1 MVHGHEY
8 VDFKSLCENP
18 ARKHL
23 FAGHGIVK
31 SEIVDIFISLEILYL
46 YIVNLPFLY
55 SVATVT
61 AKECVLI
68 SLSGLLMP
76 IYRYGLSS
84 ADRT

>member
-1 MVHGHEY
+1 MVQGHEY
-8 VDFKSLCENP
+8 VDFKSLCENR

-23 FAGHGIVK
+23 FAGHGIVG
-31 SEIVDIFISLEILYL
+31 IFISLELLYL
-46 YIVNLPFLY
+46 YIINLPFLY

-61 AKECVLI
+61 LKGCVLI
-68 SLSGLLMP
+68 SLSGLLMA